1 MRYIILFFLFF
12 SCDNYFKN
20 QSNIDVARVEDE
32 YLTQFEIESIFENS
46 TNLADSTM
54 VLNNYINNWAAN
66 KLLIQRALLNLTE
79 KNQNRIQDLVD
90 DYKSDIL
97 INSYIDAMV
106 NENMNLEVSSYE
118 LDSLYDNYKETFK
131 LIEELFKIRFI
142 YISNLNPDIRLFK
155 KKLRR
160 FNNDDIKYLDSLS
173 FQFNRF
179 SLNDSVWR
187 NKNEVFYQLPNLKK
201 VNKYMLKKSNF
212 IEIKDS
218 LGLYLINISD
228 MLKTNQYAP
237 LEYVSETLKRMVIN
251 KRKLVFID
259 QLRKDITKDAIKN
272 KNFEIYQ
279 IFIYELY
286 GSYRCFNY

>member
-66 KLLIQRALLNLTE
+66 KLLIQRALVNLPE
-79 KNQNRIQDLVD
+79 ENQNRIQDLVD

-106 NENMNLEVSSYE
+106 NENMNLEVSPYE

-131 LIEELFKIRFI
+131 LTEELFKIRFI

-160 FNNDDIKYLDSLS
+160 FNIDDIKYLDSLS

-179 SLNDSVWR
+179 SLNDSIWR

-218 LGLYLINISD
+218 LGLYLIIIND
-228 MLKTNQYAP
+228 MLKSNQYAP

-272 KNFEIYQ
+272 KSFEIY
-279 IFIYELY
+279 
-286 GSYRCFNY
+286 

>member
-1 MRYIILFFLFF
+1 MISLFF

-20 QSNIDVARVEDE
+20 QSIRDVARVEDE
-32 YLTQFEIESIFENS
+32 YLTQNQIEGIFENS
-46 TNLADSTM
+46 TNFADSTM
-54 VLNNYINNWAAN
+54 VLNNHINNWAAN
-66 KLLIQRALLNLTE
+66 KLLVQRALVNLTE
-79 KNQNRIQDLVD
+79 ENQNRIQALVD
-90 DYKSDIL
+90 DYKRDIL
-97 INSYIDAMV
+97 INSYIDALV
-106 NENMNLEVSSYE
+106 NENMNLEVTSYA

-131 LIEELFKIRFI
+131 LTEDLFKIRFI
-142 YISNLNPDIRLFK
+142 YVSNLNPDISLFK

-160 FNNDDIKYLDSLS
+160 FNTDDARYLDSLS

-179 SLNDSVWR
+179 SLNDSIWK

-201 VNKYMLKKSNF
+201 LNKYMLKKPNF

-218 LGLYLINISD
+218 LGLYLINIKD
-228 MLKTNQYAP
+228 VLKANQYAP

-272 KNFEIYQ
+272 KSFEIY
-279 IFIYELY
+279 
-286 GSYRCFNY
+286 

>member
-1 MRYIILFFLFF
+1 MRYILLFFLFF

-20 QSNIDVARVEDE
+20 QSNLDVARVEDE
-32 YLTQFEIESIFENS
+32 YLTQNQIEGIFENS
-46 TNLADSTM
+46 TNFADSTM
-54 VLNNYINNWAAN
+54 VLNNHINNWAAN
-66 KLLIQRALLNLTE
+66 KLLVQRALVNLSE
-79 KNQNRIQDLVD
+79 ENQNRIQALVD
-90 DYKSDIL
+90 DYKRDIL
-97 INSYIDAMV
+97 INSYIDALV
-106 NENMNLEVSSYE
+106 NENMNLEVTSYA

-131 LIEELFKIRFI
+131 LTEDLFKIRFI
-142 YISNLNPDIRLFK
+142 YVSNLNPDISLFK

-160 FNNDDIKYLDSLS
+160 FNTDDARYLDSLS

-179 SLNDSVWR
+179 SLNDSIWK

-201 VNKYMLKKSNF
+201 LNKYMLKKPNF

-218 LGLYLINISD
+218 LGLYLINIKD
-228 MLKTNQYAP
+228 VLKANQYAP

-272 KNFEIYQ
+272 KSFEIY
-279 IFIYELY
+279 
-286 GSYRCFNY
+286 

>member
-131 LIEELFKIRFI
+131 LSEELFKIRFI

-259 QLRKDITKDAIKN
+259 QLRKDITNDAIKN
-272 KNFEIYQ
+272 KNFEIY
-279 IFIYELY
+279 
-286 GSYRCFNY
+286 

>member
-1 MRYIILFFLFF
+1 MRYILLFFLFF

-20 QSNIDVARVEDE
+20 QSNLDVARVEDE
-32 YLTQFEIESIFENS
+32 YLTQNQIEGIFENS
-46 TNLADSTM
+46 TNFADSTM

-66 KLLIQRALLNLTE
+66 KLLIQRALVNLTE
-79 KNQNRIQDLVD
+79 ENQNRIQGLVD
-90 DYKSDIL
+90 DYKRDIL
-97 INSYIDAMV
+97 INSYIDALV
-106 NENMNLEVSSYE
+106 NENMNLEVTSYA

-131 LIEELFKIRFI
+131 LTEDLFKIRFI
-142 YISNLNPDIRLFK
+142 YVSNLNPDISLFK

-160 FNNDDIKYLDSLS
+160 FNTDDARYLDSLS

-179 SLNDSVWR
+179 SLNDSIWK

-201 VNKYMLKKSNF
+201 LNKYMLKKPNF

-218 LGLYLINISD
+218 LGLYLINIKD
-228 MLKTNQYAP
+228 VLKANQYAP

-272 KNFEIYQ
+272 KSFEIY
-279 IFIYELY
+279 
-286 GSYRCFNY
+286 

>member
-1 MRYIILFFLFF
+1 MRYILLFFLFF

-131 LIEELFKIRFI
+131 LSEELFKIRFI

-272 KNFEIYQ
+272 KNFEIY
-279 IFIYELY
+279 
-286 GSYRCFNY
+286 

>member
-1 MRYIILFFLFF
+1 MRYIILFFLFC
-12 SCDNYFKN
+12 SCNNYFKN

-32 YLTQFEIESIFENS
+32 YLTQFQIESIFENS
-46 TNLADSTM
+46 TNSADSTV

-79 KNQNRIQDLVD
+79 ENQNRIQDLVD

-106 NENMNLEVSSYE
+106 NENMNLEVSSFE

-131 LIEELFKIRFI
+131 LTEELFKIRFI

-160 FNNDDIKYLDSLS
+160 FNIDDIKYLDSLS

-218 LGLYLINISD
+218 LGLYLININD
-228 MLKTNQYAP
+228 MLKINQYAP

-272 KNFEIYQ
+272 KNFEIY
-279 IFIYELY
+279 
-286 GSYRCFNY
+286 

>member
-1 MRYIILFFLFF
+1 MRYILLFFLFF

-32 YLTQFEIESIFENS
+32 YLTQNQIEGIFVNS
-46 TNLADSTM
+46 TNFVDSTM

-66 KLLIQRALLNLTE
+66 KLLIQRALVNLTE
-79 KNQNRIQDLVD
+79 ENQNRIQDLVD
-90 DYKSDIL
+90 DYKRDIL
-97 INSYIDAMV
+97 INSYIDALV
-106 NENMNLEVSSYE
+106 NENMNLEVTSYE
-118 LDSLYDNYKETFK
+118 LDSLHDNYKETFK
-131 LIEELFKIRFI
+131 LTEDLFKIRFV
-142 YISNLNPDIRLFK
+142 YVSNLNPDISLFK

-160 FNNDDIKYLDSLS
+160 FNTDDARYLDSLS

-179 SLNDSVWR
+179 SLNDSIWK

-201 VNKYMLKKSNF
+201 LNKYMLKKPNF

-218 LGLYLINISD
+218 LGLYLINITD
-228 MLKTNQYAP
+228 VLKANQYAP

-272 KNFEIYQ
+272 KSFEIY
-279 IFIYELY
+279 
-286 GSYRCFNY
+286 

>member
-12 SCDNYFKN
+12 SCDKYFKN

-46 TNLADSTM
+46 TNSADSTM

-79 KNQNRIQDLVD
+79 ENQNRIQDLVD

-106 NENMNLEVSSYE
+106 NENMNLEVSPYE

-131 LIEELFKIRFI
+131 LTEELFKIRFI

-160 FNNDDIKYLDSLS
+160 FNIDDIKYLDSLS

-218 LGLYLINISD
+218 LGLYLININD
-228 MLKTNQYAP
+228 MLKINQYAP

-272 KNFEIYQ
+272 KNFEIY
-279 IFIYELY
+279 
-286 GSYRCFNY
+286 

>member
-46 TNLADSTM
+46 TNSADSTM

-79 KNQNRIQDLVD
+79 ENQNRIQDLVD

-131 LIEELFKIRFI
+131 LTEELFKIRFI

-218 LGLYLINISD
+218 LGLYLININD
-228 MLKTNQYAP
+228 MLKINQYAP

-272 KNFEIYQ
+272 KNFEIY
-279 IFIYELY
+279 
-286 GSYRCFNY
+286 

>member
-1 MRYIILFFLFF
+1 MRYILLFFLFF

-32 YLTQFEIESIFENS
+32 YLTQNQIEGIFENS
-46 TNLADSTM
+46 TNFADSTM
-54 VLNNYINNWAAN
+54 VLNNHINNWAAN
-66 KLLIQRALLNLTE
+66 KLLVQRALVNLSE
-79 KNQNRIQDLVD
+79 ENQNRIQALVD
-90 DYKSDIL
+90 DYKRDIL
-97 INSYIDAMV
+97 INSYIDALV
-106 NENMNLEVSSYE
+106 NENMNLEVTSYA

-131 LIEELFKIRFI
+131 LTEDLFKIRFI
-142 YISNLNPDIRLFK
+142 YVSNLNPDISLFK

-160 FNNDDIKYLDSLS
+160 FNTDDARYLDSLS

-179 SLNDSVWR
+179 SLNDSIWK

-201 VNKYMLKKSNF
+201 LNKYMLKKPNF

-218 LGLYLINISD
+218 LGLYLINIKD
-228 MLKTNQYAP
+228 VLKANQYAP

-272 KNFEIYQ
+272 KSFEIY
-279 IFIYELY
+279 
-286 GSYRCFNY
+286 

>member
-79 KNQNRIQDLVD
+79 ENQNRIQDLVD

-131 LIEELFKIRFI
+131 LSEELFKIRFI

-272 KNFEIYQ
+272 KNFEIY
-279 IFIYELY
+279 
-286 GSYRCFNY
+286 

>member
-46 TNLADSTM
+46 TNSADSTM

-79 KNQNRIQDLVD
+79 ENQNRIQDLVD

-106 NENMNLEVSSYE
+106 NENMNLEVTSYE
-118 LDSLYDNYKETFK
+118 LDSLYDDYKETFK
-131 LIEELFKIRFI
+131 LTEELFKIRFI

-160 FNNDDIKYLDSLS
+160 FNIDDIKYLDSLS

-201 VNKYMLKKSNF
+201 ENKYMLKKSNF

-218 LGLYLINISD
+218 LGLYLININD
-228 MLKTNQYAP
+228 MLKINQYAP

-251 KRKLVFID
+251 KRKLLFID

-272 KNFEIYQ
+272 KNFEIY
-279 IFIYELY
+279 
-286 GSYRCFNY
+286 

>member
-1 MRYIILFFLFF
+1 MRYILLFFLFF

-32 YLTQFEIESIFENS
+32 YLTQNQIEGIFENS
-46 TNLADSTM
+46 TNFADSTM
-54 VLNNYINNWAAN
+54 VLNNHINNWAAN
-66 KLLIQRALLNLTE
+66 KLLVQRALVNLTE
-79 KNQNRIQDLVD
+79 ENQNRIQALVD
-90 DYKSDIL
+90 DYKRDIL
-97 INSYIDAMV
+97 INSYIDALV
-106 NENMNLEVSSYE
+106 NENMNLEVTSYA

-131 LIEELFKIRFI
+131 LTEDLFKIRFI
-142 YISNLNPDIRLFK
+142 YVSNLNPDISLFK

-160 FNNDDIKYLDSLS
+160 FNTDDARYLDSLS

-179 SLNDSVWR
+179 SLNDSIWK

-201 VNKYMLKKSNF
+201 LNKYMLKKPNF

-218 LGLYLINISD
+218 LGLYLINIKD
-228 MLKTNQYAP
+228 VLKANQYAP

-272 KNFEIYQ
+272 KSFEIY
-279 IFIYELY
+279 
-286 GSYRCFNY
+286 

>member
-1 MRYIILFFLFF
+1 MRYILLFFLFF

-20 QSNIDVARVEDE
+20 QSNLDVARVEDE
-32 YLTQFEIESIFENS
+32 YLTQNQIKGIFENS
-46 TNLADSTM
+46 TNFADSTM
-54 VLNNYINNWAAN
+54 VLNNHINNWAAN
-66 KLLIQRALLNLTE
+66 KLLVQRALVNLTE
-79 KNQNRIQDLVD
+79 ENQNRIQGLVD
-90 DYKSDIL
+90 DYKRDIL
-97 INSYIDAMV
+97 INSYIDALV
-106 NENMNLEVSSYE
+106 NENMNLEVTSYA

-131 LIEELFKIRFI
+131 LTEDLFKIRFI
-142 YISNLNPDIRLFK
+142 YVSNLNPDISLFK

-160 FNNDDIKYLDSLS
+160 FNTDDARYLDSLS

-179 SLNDSVWR
+179 SLNDSIWK

-201 VNKYMLKKSNF
+201 SNKYMLKKPNF

-218 LGLYLINISD
+218 LGLYLINIKD
-228 MLKTNQYAP
+228 VLKANQYAP

-272 KNFEIYQ
+272 KSFEIY
-279 IFIYELY
+279 
-286 GSYRCFNY
+286 

>member
-66 KLLIQRALLNLTE
+66 KLLIQRALVNLPE
-79 KNQNRIQDLVD
+79 ENQNRIQDLVD

-131 LIEELFKIRFI
+131 LTEELFKIRFI
-142 YISNLNPDIRLFK
+142 YISKLNPDIRLFK

-160 FNNDDIKYLDSLS
+160 FNIDDIKYLDSLS

-179 SLNDSVWR
+179 SLNDSIWR

-218 LGLYLINISD
+218 LGLYLININD
-228 MLKTNQYAP
+228 MLKINQYAP

-272 KNFEIYQ
+272 KSFEIY
-279 IFIYELY
+279 
-286 GSYRCFNY
+286 

>member
-20 QSNIDVARVEDE
+20 QSNIDIARVDDE

-46 TNLADSTM
+46 TNSADSTM

-79 KNQNRIQDLVD
+79 ENQNRIQDLVD

-106 NENMNLEVSSYE
+106 NENMNLEVTSYE
-118 LDSLYDNYKETFK
+118 LDSLYDDYKETFK
-131 LIEELFKIRFI
+131 LTEELFKIRFI

-218 LGLYLINISD
+218 LGLYLININD
-228 MLKTNQYAP
+228 MLKINQYAP

-272 KNFEIYQ
+272 KNFEIY
-279 IFIYELY
+279 
-286 GSYRCFNY
+286 

>member
-66 KLLIQRALLNLTE
+66 KLLIQRALVNLPE
-79 KNQNRIQDLVD
+79 ENQNRIQDLVD

-106 NENMNLEVSSYE
+106 NENMNLEVSPYE

-131 LIEELFKIRFI
+131 LTEELFKIRFI
-142 YISNLNPDIRLFK
+142 YISKLNPDIRLFK

-160 FNNDDIKYLDSLS
+160 FNIDDIKYLDSLS

-179 SLNDSVWR
+179 SLNDSIWR

-218 LGLYLINISD
+218 LGLYLINIKD
-228 MLKTNQYAP
+228 VLKANQYAP

-272 KNFEIYQ
+272 KSFEIY
-279 IFIYELY
+279 
-286 GSYRCFNY
+286 

>member
-1 MRYIILFFLFF
+1 MRYILLFFLFF

-20 QSNIDVARVEDE
+20 QSNLDVARVEDE
-32 YLTQFEIESIFENS
+32 YLTQNQIEGIFENS
-46 TNLADSTM
+46 TNFADSTM
-54 VLNNYINNWAAN
+54 VLNNHINNWAAN
-66 KLLIQRALLNLTE
+66 KLLVQRALVNLTE
-79 KNQNRIQDLVD
+79 ENQNRIQALVD
-90 DYKSDIL
+90 DYKRDIL
-97 INSYIDAMV
+97 INSYIDALV
-106 NENMNLEVSSYE
+106 NENMNLEVTSYA

-131 LIEELFKIRFI
+131 LTEDLFKIRFI
-142 YISNLNPDIRLFK
+142 YVSNLNPDISLFK

-160 FNNDDIKYLDSLS
+160 FNTDDARYLDSLS

-179 SLNDSVWR
+179 SLNDSIWK

-201 VNKYMLKKSNF
+201 LNKYMLKKSNF

-218 LGLYLINISD
+218 LGLYLINIKD
-228 MLKTNQYAP
+228 VLKANQYAP

-272 KNFEIYQ
+272 KSFEIY
-279 IFIYELY
+279 
-286 GSYRCFNY
+286 

>member
-12 SCDNYFKN
+12 SCDSYFKN
-20 QSNIDVARVEDE
+20 QSNIDIARVDDE

-46 TNLADSTM
+46 TNSADSTM

-66 KLLIQRALLNLTE
+66 KLLIERALLNLTE
-79 KNQNRIQDLVD
+79 ENQNRIQDLVD

-106 NENMNLEVSSYE
+106 NENMNLEVTSYE
-118 LDSLYDNYKETFK
+118 LDSLYDDYKETFK
-131 LIEELFKIRFI
+131 LTEELFKIRFI

-160 FNNDDIKYLDSLS
+160 FNIDDIKYLDSLS

-218 LGLYLINISD
+218 LGLYLININD
-228 MLKTNQYAP
+228 MLKINQYAP

-272 KNFEIYQ
+272 KNFEIY
-279 IFIYELY
+279 
-286 GSYRCFNY
+286 

>member
-66 KLLIQRALLNLTE
+66 KLLIQRALVNLPE
-79 KNQNRIQDLVD
+79 ENQNRIQDLVD

-106 NENMNLEVSSYE
+106 NENMNLEVSPYE

-131 LIEELFKIRFI
+131 LTEDLFKIRFI
-142 YISNLNPDIRLFK
+142 YISKLNPDIRLFK

-160 FNNDDIKYLDSLS
+160 FNIDDIKYLDSLS

-179 SLNDSVWR
+179 SLNDSIWR

-218 LGLYLINISD
+218 LGLYLININD
-228 MLKTNQYAP
+228 MLKINQYAP

-272 KNFEIYQ
+272 KNFEIY
-279 IFIYELY
+279 
-286 GSYRCFNY
+286 

>member
-1 MRYIILFFLFF
+1 MRYILLFFLFF

-32 YLTQFEIESIFENS
+32 YLTQNQIEGIFENS
-46 TNLADSTM
+46 TNFADSTM

-66 KLLIQRALLNLTE
+66 KLLVQRALVNLTE
-79 KNQNRIQDLVD
+79 ENQNRIQGLVD
-90 DYKSDIL
+90 DYKRDIL
-97 INSYIDAMV
+97 INSYIDALV
-106 NENMNLEVSSYE
+106 NENMNLEVTSYA

-131 LIEELFKIRFI
+131 LTEDLFKIRFI
-142 YISNLNPDIRLFK
+142 YVSNLNPDISLFK

-160 FNNDDIKYLDSLS
+160 FNTDDARYLDSLS

-179 SLNDSVWR
+179 SLNDSIWK

-201 VNKYMLKKSNF
+201 LNKYMLKKPNF

-218 LGLYLINISD
+218 LGLYLINIKD
-228 MLKTNQYAP
+228 VLKANQYAP

-272 KNFEIYQ
+272 KSFEIY
-279 IFIYELY
+279 
-286 GSYRCFNY
+286 

>member
-46 TNLADSTM
+46 TNSADSTM

-79 KNQNRIQDLVD
+79 ENQNRIQDLVD

-131 LIEELFKIRFI
+131 LTEELFKIRFI

-160 FNNDDIKYLDSLS
+160 FNIDDIKYLDSLS

-201 VNKYMLKKSNF
+201 ENKYMLKKSNF

-218 LGLYLINISD
+218 LGLYLIIIND

-272 KNFEIYQ
+272 KNFEIY
-279 IFIYELY
+279 
-286 GSYRCFNY
+286 

>member
-1 MRYIILFFLFF
+1 MRYILLFFLFF

-32 YLTQFEIESIFENS
+32 YLTQNQIEGIFENS
-46 TNLADSTM
+46 TNFADSTM

-66 KLLIQRALLNLTE
+66 KLLIQRALVNLTE
-79 KNQNRIQDLVD
+79 ENQNRIQDLVD
-90 DYKSDIL
+90 DYKRDIL
-97 INSYIDAMV
+97 INSYIDALV
-106 NENMNLEVSSYE
+106 NENMNLEVTSYA

-131 LIEELFKIRFI
+131 LTEDLFKIRFI
-142 YISNLNPDIRLFK
+142 YVSNLNPDISLFK

-160 FNNDDIKYLDSLS
+160 FNTDDARYLDSLS

-179 SLNDSVWR
+179 SLNDSIWK

-201 VNKYMLKKSNF
+201 LNKYMLKKPNF

-218 LGLYLINISD
+218 LGLYLINIKD
-228 MLKTNQYAP
+228 VLKANQYAP

-272 KNFEIYQ
+272 KSFEIY
-279 IFIYELY
+279 
-286 GSYRCFNY
+286 

>member
-1 MRYIILFFLFF
+1 MRYILLFFLFF

-20 QSNIDVARVEDE
+20 QSNLDVARVEDE
-32 YLTQFEIESIFENS
+32 YLTQNQIEGIFENS
-46 TNLADSTM
+46 TNFADSTM

-66 KLLIQRALLNLTE
+66 KLLVQRALVNLTE
-79 KNQNRIQDLVD
+79 ENQNRIQALVD
-90 DYKSDIL
+90 DYKRDIL
-97 INSYIDAMV
+97 INSYIDALV
-106 NENMNLEVSSYE
+106 NENMNLEVTSYA

-131 LIEELFKIRFI
+131 LTEDLFKIRFI
-142 YISNLNPDIRLFK
+142 YVSNLNPDISLFK

-160 FNNDDIKYLDSLS
+160 FNTDDARYLDSLS

-179 SLNDSVWR
+179 SLNDSIWK
-187 NKNEVFYQLPNLKK
+187 NKNELFYQLPNLKK
-201 VNKYMLKKSNF
+201 LNKYMLKKPNF

-218 LGLYLINISD
+218 LGLYLINIKD
-228 MLKTNQYAP
+228 VLKANQYAP

-272 KNFEIYQ
+272 KSFEIY
-279 IFIYELY
+279 
-286 GSYRCFNY
+286 

>member
-12 SCDNYFKN
+12 SCNNYFKN
-20 QSNIDVARVEDE
+20 QSSSDLARVDEE
-32 YLTQFEIESIFENS
+32 YLTKNEIESIFENS
-46 TNLADSTM
+46 TNFADSTM

-66 KLLIQRALLNLTE
+66 KLLIQRALLNLPQE
-79 KNQNRIQDLVD
+79 NQDRIQDLVD
-90 DYKSDIL
+90 VYKTDIL
-97 INSYIDAMV
+97 INTYIDAMV
-106 NENMNLEVSSYE
+106 NENMNLEVTQFE

-131 LIEELFKIRFI
+131 LTEELFKIRFI
-142 YISNLNPDIRLFK
+142 YISNLNPDISLFK

-160 FNNDDIKYLDSLS
+160 FNIDDARYLDSLS

-179 SLNDSVWR
+179 SLNDTIWK

-218 LGLYLINISD
+218 LGLYLINIKD
-228 MLKTNQYAP
+228 MLKVNQYAP
-237 LEYVSETLKRMVIN
+237 LDYVSETLKRMIIN
-251 KRKLVFID
+251 KRKSVFID

-272 KNFEIYQ
+272 KSFEIY
-279 IFIYELY
+279 
-286 GSYRCFNY
+286 